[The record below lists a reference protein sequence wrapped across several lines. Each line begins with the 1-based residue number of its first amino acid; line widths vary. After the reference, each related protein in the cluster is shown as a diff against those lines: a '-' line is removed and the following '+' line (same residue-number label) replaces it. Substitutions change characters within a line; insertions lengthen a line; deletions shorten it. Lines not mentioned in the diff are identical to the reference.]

1 MGLYP
6 NGFRTILVNGY
17 KNTHVSPS
25 AYFFKKMSTA
35 TELKKGSYFIHN
47 NEPVRVNR
55 KEIVVYGTHS
65 HSKLKLFI
73 QGLMEKGERNIN
85 LHHTDKV
92 EIVDVIKKV
101 GQVISKTDDKV
112 QIMDNV
118 SYETLDGAAPEEL
131 HNELNE
137 GDAVT
142 FVDFN
147 GNVKII
153 EKRES

>member
-1 MGLYP
+1 
-6 NGFRTILVNGY
+6 
-17 KNTHVSPS
+17 
-25 AYFFKKMSTA
+25 MSTA

-73 QGLMEKGERNIN
+73 QGLNAKSESAIN

-92 EIVDVIKKV
+92 EIVDIIKKV

-137 GDAVT
+137 GDVVT